1 MSGNYRGLIYET
13 PSNLSN
19 VKIRED
25 PKILEK
31 RYSTRTN
38 FTIFFFFFKESG
50 DEFKNNRTK
59 TRLLSYPR
67 VITFDYYSSFKSTVT
82 RVLGVA
88 TYPRE
93 VTIHPGVN
101 TRVTRP
107 CASFA
112 PRYDSCELQDR
123 TDRRYKYRAVI
134 GWDIK
139 EISIRTC
146 LMNFNE
152 ICRR

>member
-1 MSGNYRGLIYET
+1 MKHL
-13 PSNLSN
+13 
-19 VKIRED
+19 VKLVEKFAKIVKFHED
-25 PKILEK
+25 KF
-31 RYSTRTN
+31 YY
-38 FTIFFFFFKESG
+38 FFFFFKESG

-101 TRVTRP
+101 TGVTRP

-139 EISIRTC
+139 EIS
-146 LMNFNE
+146 NVSYEF
-152 ICRR
+152 